1 MKKIRTKFLPLL
13 LALVTILSL
22 LPTSAF
28 AASKTGSGIQITQ
41 NQAYWSTRL
50 LANGTPYSYRPPLA
64 DGKLVYCMDSGLGY
78 HYATKSFLDSF
89 TWTSGSGADADA
101 VLQSAITNS
110 GLSEMDAMT
119 IENVKWMMTYLN
131 DCKASNVGQLFMA
144 VQTYVWENQSYKG
157 EPGGDGDAGGYA
169 NADTYELYLSLI
181 DDLLAKKAAE
191 DAEFLKQIEA
201 YKAQGIEASIVE
213 DASAKWAVFAIS
225 SNRKNQSFFNYYGP
239 RKLSVGEAKP
249 DQPEQPTGGTGKIT
263 LKKTA
268 AGTLKGLPGA
278 RYSIYFNGQIVG
290 SDVTGESGELHIE
303 DAATGLWTFVET
315 AAPSGYCLD
324 PTPKSVYVDVSEGD
338 REYTV
343 AAVNYAM
350 PSMIIYK
357 EDAQTSAPVPGTVLS
372 VKSVTGAY
380 STSVK
385 IGESGSATLEGLE
398 PGVYVVSEE
407 SVPEPYI
414 LSNTEQTV
422 ALRPGKTT
430 EVHFQDYKKPGLEIL
445 KKNIANMDPIPD
457 MTYKVEQIDGS
468 FETTVTTDL
477 RGRAFLADLPVG
489 SYRIS
494 EVGGP
499 SNVILSEIPQVI
511 YLEAGCTRTVTF
523 FNAIKPTLTVLKQN
537 SVTSDPLPGAKLHI
551 YYASDNTSTGEMHDL
566 GVFYS
571 NEEGKVILTDA
582 ERGWYKIVEESCP
595 QGFGFLDGEA
605 VQEFYLEENT
615 SKTVIIRNVPLSAL
629 VGFKYD
635 TKTGKGIPGCRFE
648 LRYLSGNTSGTGG
661 TVIGTY
667 VTGPNGAFTVT
678 GLKKGTYICEEVS
691 SDGNHIID
699 SEPQTVWIS
708 GEDQDVV
715 IIRFG
720 NSPFGS
726 LLITKL
732 SDDNKRSPIPN
743 TDFLLTYSD
752 GTFVGNDNGI
762 YTTNAAGEI
771 LVDGLEPG
779 VTIIVRE
786 VRAAAGFLLD
796 ESPQHIQIK
805 SGETVHLQFLNK
817 PLGNLI
823 IKKNSSAPTQEAVPG
838 AEFEITYADGSYV
851 DAAGGTISSNGRYVT
866 DEHGEIRISGIVG
879 TVVVTEIKSGPGYQL
894 DEANRT
900 QTVTINPGDTQTLQ
914 FYNTPISKVEF
925 IKVDEND
932 RSVRIPDTTI
942 EVRRLDGA
950 LVTTLVTSESG
961 QAFAQ
966 LEDGSYYAV
975 ETVANPK
982 YQLDSI
988 TGYGYATTVGSCWLA
1003 PLVEAGEGVNMSFL
1017 VKRQS
1022 KEKILSKI
1030 AQTTMVNRSR
1040 MRDVGDT
1047 RQDYEELD
1055 SAINSGLY
1063 LKDVMNRQGEDF
1075 YYMHTL
1081 IEVTAPDPETL
1092 EQRATEVEK
1101 LCVSVDM
1108 IARRCDYKNEQAF
1121 LSSLP
1126 ILALDPDIERKARRN
1141 ALTSG
1146 VAAAF
1151 PFASYELSDHNGIFL
1166 GLNLYNRSP
1175 VFLDPYDDYK
1185 YTNGNWWIGGST
1197 GAGKTVTLQ
1206 CLGGRLRQQGKRVII
1221 IAPKKG
1227 HEFRPLCEKLGG
1239 LYLRMSPSSKDCPNL
1254 MAIRRKSLDSYAKL
1268 KNIAARDDSVL
1279 ADKISQLII
1288 WFALKKKDLSEE
1300 DKSRLDSSLVEVYG
1314 RYGIT
1319 FDNSSIVDENGDFR
1333 TMPIISDWYDVLSQ
1347 NPDTR
1352 YLSVVLSRYVTGSA
1366 AAMASRNSI
1375 DLDNKYIVLDLSGMP
1390 DDMIADGTFWAT
1402 SIAYDLIM
1410 SCESDLSA
1418 LLADELWSLV
1428 GATANPQAAGFVLE
1442 MVKTIRGLGGI
1453 AVTSTQGMQDLFGL
1467 DGGSYGKGI
1476 LDASRIKLVMQ
1487 MEEQEAR
1494 LIQDKLN
1501 LSEDEVRQITRFRR
1515 GEGLLCIGYN
1525 HVPVAFHTT
1534 PKEYEAI
1541 TTSPTDLR
1549 RGRSEYGDE

>member
-1 MKKIRTKFLPLL
+1 MQVKKKPRNAAAKEKRTK
-13 LALVTILSL
+13 
-22 LPTSAF
+22 
-28 AASKTGSGIQITQ
+28 KE
-41 NQAYWSTRL
+41 QAEQ
-50 LANGTPYSYRPPLA
+50 P
-64 DGKLVYCMDSGLGY
+64 
-78 HYATKSFLDSF
+78 
-89 TWTSGSGADADA
+89 
-101 VLQSAITNS
+101 
-110 GLSEMDAMT
+110 
-119 IENVKWMMTYLN
+119 
-131 DCKASNVGQLFMA
+131 
-144 VQTYVWENQSYKG
+144 
-157 EPGGDGDAGGYA
+157 
-169 NADTYELYLSLI
+169 
-181 DDLLAKKAAE
+181 
-191 DAEFLKQIEA
+191 FLKRMI
-201 YKAQGIEASIVE
+201 
-213 DASAKWAVFAIS
+213 F
-225 SNRKNQSFFNYYGP
+225 
-239 RKLSVGEAKP
+239 GEERP
-249 DQPEQPTGGTGKIT
+249 D
-263 LKKTA
+263 L
-268 AGTLKGLPGA
+268 
-278 RYSIYFNGQIVG
+278 
-290 SDVTGESGELHIE
+290 
-303 DAATGLWTFVET
+303 
-315 AAPSGYCLD
+315 
-324 PTPKSVYVDVSEGD
+324 
-338 REYTV
+338 
-343 AAVNYAM
+343 
-350 PSMIIYK
+350 
-357 EDAQTSAPVPGTVLS
+357 
-372 VKSVTGAY
+372 
-380 STSVK
+380 
-385 IGESGSATLEGLE
+385 
-398 PGVYVVSEE
+398 
-407 SVPEPYI
+407 
-414 LSNTEQTV
+414 TE
-422 ALRPGKTT
+422 
-430 EVHFQDYKKPGLEIL
+430 
-445 KKNIANMDPIPD
+445 
-457 MTYKVEQIDGS
+457 
-468 FETTVTTDL
+468 
-477 RGRAFLADLPVG
+477 
-489 SYRIS
+489 
-494 EVGGP
+494 
-499 SNVILSEIPQVI
+499 
-511 YLEAGCTRTVTF
+511 LEAGSTTILDILAPITV
-523 FNAIKPTLTVLKQN
+523 
-537 SVTSDPLPGAKLHI
+537 
-551 YYASDNTSTGEMHDL
+551 
-566 GVFYS
+566 
-571 NEEGKVILTDA
+571 
-582 ERGWYKIVEESCP
+582 
-595 QGFGFLDGEA
+595 
-605 VQEFYLEENT
+605 
-615 SKTVIIRNVPLSAL
+615 
-629 VGFKYD
+629 D
-635 TKTGKGIPGCRFE
+635 TKSKDYIVVDSVYHT
-648 LRYLSGNTSGTGG
+648 YL
-661 TVIGTY
+661 Y
-667 VTGPNGAFTVT
+667 
-678 GLKKGTYICEEVS
+678 
-691 SDGNHIID
+691 
-699 SEPQTVWIS
+699 
-708 GEDQDVV
+708 
-715 IIRFG
+715 
-720 NSPFGS
+720 
-726 LLITKL
+726 
-732 SDDNKRSPIPN
+732 
-743 TDFLLTYSD
+743 
-752 GTFVGNDNGI
+752 
-762 YTTNAAGEI
+762 
-771 LVDGLEPG
+771 
-779 VTIIVRE
+779 
-786 VRAAAGFLLD
+786 
-796 ESPQHIQIK
+796 
-805 SGETVHLQFLNK
+805 
-817 PLGNLI
+817 
-823 IKKNSSAPTQEAVPG
+823 
-838 AEFEITYADGSYV
+838 
-851 DAAGGTISSNGRYVT
+851 
-866 DEHGEIRISGIVG
+866 
-879 TVVVTEIKSGPGYQL
+879 
-894 DEANRT
+894 
-900 QTVTINPGDTQTLQ
+900 
-914 FYNTPISKVEF
+914 
-925 IKVDEND
+925 
-932 RSVRIPDTTI
+932 
-942 EVRRLDGA
+942 
-950 LVTTLVTSESG
+950 
-961 QAFAQ
+961 
-966 LEDGSYYAV
+966 
-975 ETVANPK
+975 
-982 YQLDSI
+982 I

-1126 ILALDPDIERKARRN
+1126 ILALDSDIERKARRN

-1268 KNIAARDDSVL
+1268 KNIVARDDSVL

-1288 WFALKKKDLSEE
+1288 WFALKKKDLSEA

-1366 AAMASRNSI
+1366 AAMASRNNI

-1428 GATANPQAAGFVLE
+1428 GATANPQTAGFVLE

-1467 DGGSYGKGI
+1467 DGGSYCKGI